1 MNSSESIIL
10 VVDDEPNTL
19 KVVSAVLQKQ
29 GYAVKTA
36 LTFESA
42 WAVLEKDPVQVVVT
56 DLKLPDRSGLELLE
70 EVKNRW
76 PDMTVIMIT
85 AYGTIDNA
93 VRAMKL
99 GAYNYLTK
107 PVNPDELLVV
117 IDKALEKNLLLE
129 ENLDLKKQLKERYRL
144 GNIVGRSKVM
154 QEIFVLVEKVAGYD
168 SNILITGETGTGKE
182 LIARAIHYSGKLQE
196 RPFVTIDCAAIPES
210 LLESELFGHT
220 KGAFTGAVEE
230 KKGQIEM
237 AEGGTLFL
245 DEIGELPLALQKKF
259 LRFLQEKE
267 FVRVG
272 GTRRRKVNIRLIA
285 ATNRD
290 LEQGIQEGSWREDLF
305 YRLNVIS
312 LEVPPLRKRKEDIPL
327 LINTFLEKFNCQNNK
342 SIRGVTKQVM
352 DIFQEYE
359 WPGNVRELENVIERA
374 VVLSSGETITASC
387 LPSKLTALKEEN
399 APSHGLNLLE
409 MEKNILWRALEQTNW
424 NQSAAA
430 RVLGISRKQ
439 LRTKMGHHGML

>member
-1 MNSSESIIL
+1 MNTSESVIL

-29 GYAVKTA
+29 GYSVSTA
-36 LTFESA
+36 LNFESA
-42 WAVLEKDPVQVVVT
+42 WAVLEKEPIQIVIT
-56 DLKLPDRSGLELLE
+56 DLKLPDKSGLELLE
-70 EVKNRW
+70 GVKKKW
-76 PDMTVIMIT
+76 PDINVIMIT

-93 VRAMKL
+93 VQAMKL

-107 PVNPDELLVV
+107 PVNPEELQVV
-117 IDKALEKNLLLE
+117 ITKALEKDLLLE
-129 ENLDLKKQLKERYRL
+129 ENLDLKKQLRERYRL

-154 QEIFVLVEKVAGYD
+154 QELFVLVEKIAGYE

-182 LIARAIHYSGKLQE
+182 LIAKAIHYSGKLQE
-196 RPFVTIDCAAIPES
+196 KPFVTIDCAAIPES
-210 LLESELFGHT
+210 ILESELFGHT
-220 KGAFTGAVEE
+220 KGAFTGAVED

-259 LRFLQEKE
+259 LRFLQGKE

-272 GTRRRKVNIRLIA
+272 GTKRRKMNIRLIA
-285 ATNRD
+285 ATNKN
-290 LEQGIQEGSWREDLF
+290 LEQGIQEGAWREDLF

-312 LEVPPLRKRKEDIPL
+312 VEVPPLRERKEDIPL
-327 LINTFLEKFNCQNNK
+327 LLNTFLEKFNAQNNK

-387 LPSKLTALKEEN
+387 LPSKLTALKEESL
-399 APSHGLNLLE
+399 PSNGLNLME
-409 MEKNILWRALEQTNW
+409 MEKNLLWQALEKTNW

-439 LRTKMGHHGML
+439 LRTKMSHHGIL